1 VKNNTISA
9 KISLLR
15 KGEAGM
21 LPLDEIHSALHKVPW
36 FNGLTVEHFNKIAS
50 LARLRQVKAGTIF
63 FREGDRQDYVYIV
76 LEGRV
81 SLDIFVPHHG
91 KVRFYTAEPYDVF
104 GWSSVTPGM
113 RQRTAGAE
121 AVLESTVACFDA
133 ESLRQLAEN
142 DHDFGYLLMRRLA
155 NVVASRLMVTRLQ
168 LIDMFAG
175 PVETVND

>member
-1 VKNNTISA
+1 MIPAEDIQSA
-9 KISLLR
+9 LKKIPWFISLT
-15 KGEAGM
+15 A
-21 LPLDEIHSALHKVPW
+21 
-36 FNGLTVEHFNKIAS
+36 EHFQKTAE
-50 LARLRQVKAGTIF
+50 LTHLRHAKGGETF
-63 FREGDRQDYVYIV
+63 FREGDKQDYVYIV

-104 GWSSVTPGM
+104 GWSSVTPGI
-113 RQRTAGAE
+113 RQRTAGAV
-121 AVLESTVACFDA
+121 AVLDCMVACLDA
-133 ESLRQLAEN
+133 EKLRQLAEN

-175 PVETVND
+175 PTETMND

>member
-1 VKNNTISA
+1 MVPEEDIQ
-9 KISLLR
+9 
-15 KGEAGM
+15 
-21 LPLDEIHSALHKVPW
+21 SALHKIPW
-36 FNGLTVEHFNKIAS
+36 FKSLTPEHFQKTAE
-50 LARLRQVKAGTIF
+50 LAHLRYAKAGETF
-63 FREGDRQDYVYIV
+63 FREGDKQDYVYIV

-91 KVRFYTAEPYDVF
+91 KVRFCTAEPYDVF

-113 RQRTAGAE
+113 RQRTAGAV
-121 AVLESTVACFDA
+121 AVLDSTVACLDA
-133 ESLRQLAEN
+133 EKLRQLAEN

-175 PVETVND
+175 PTETMND

>member
-1 VKNNTISA
+1 MAIPENVHPA
-9 KISLLR
+9 LQKI
-15 KGEAGM
+15 
-21 LPLDEIHSALHKVPW
+21 PW
-36 FNGLTVEHFNKIAS
+36 FNTLTPEHFNKVAE
-50 LARLRQVKAGTIF
+50 LAHLRHTKAGEIF
-63 FREGDRQDYVYIV
+63 FREGDKQDFVYIV

-91 KVRFYTAEPYDVF
+91 KVRFCTAEPYDVF

-113 RQRTAGAE
+113 RQRTAGAV
-121 AVLESTVACFDA
+121 AVLESTVACLDA
-133 ESLRQLAEN
+133 EKLRQFAED
-142 DHDFGYLLMRRLA
+142 DHDFGYLLMRRLT

>member
-1 VKNNTISA
+1 MDSA
-9 KISLLR
+9 ELTT
-15 KGEAGM
+15 
-21 LPLDEIHSALHKVPW
+21 ALQMIPW
-36 FNGLTVEHFNKIAS
+36 FNSLTPDHFNKTAE
-50 LARLRQVKAGTIF
+50 LTHLRHAKAGEIF
-63 FREGDRQDYVYIV
+63 FREGDKQDFVYIV
-76 LEGRV
+76 LMGRV

-113 RQRTAGAE
+113 RQRTAGAV
-121 AVLESTVACFDA
+121 AVLDSMVACIDA
-133 ESLRQLAEN
+133 EGLRNFAEL

-175 PVETVND
+175 PTEMIND

>member
-1 VKNNTISA
+1 MDSKEDIQA
-9 KISLLR
+9 
-15 KGEAGM
+15 
-21 LPLDEIHSALHKVPW
+21 ALQKVPW
-36 FNGLTVEHFNKIAS
+36 FNSLTHEHFQKTVN
-50 LARLRQVKAGTIF
+50 LTHLRQVKAGEVF
-63 FREGDRQDYVYIV
+63 FREGDKQDFVYIV

-91 KVRFYTAEPYDVF
+91 KVRFCTAEEYDVF

-113 RQRTAGAE
+113 RQRTAGAV
-121 AVLESTVACFDA
+121 AVLDSTVACIDA
-133 ESLRQLAEN
+133 EGLRKFAEN

-175 PVETVND
+175 PAEYKND

>member
-1 VKNNTISA
+1 
-9 KISLLR
+9 
-15 KGEAGM
+15 M
-21 LPLDEIHSALHKVPW
+21 LPKDDIENALQKVPW
-36 FNGLTVEHFNKIAS
+36 FKSLTADHFKKAAA
-50 LARLRQVKAGTIF
+50 LAHIRHAKAGEIF
-63 FREGDRQDYVYIV
+63 FRESDKQDYVYIV

-104 GWSSVTPGM
+104 GWSSVTPGI
-113 RQRTAGAE
+113 RQRTAGAV
-121 AVLESTVACFDA
+121 AVLDSTVACFDA
-133 ESLRQLAEN
+133 EKLRQFAED

-175 PVETVND
+175 PTETKND

>member
-1 VKNNTISA
+1 MVPA
-9 KISLLR
+9 EELQ
-15 KGEAGM
+15 
-21 LPLDEIHSALHKVPW
+21 SALNQVPW
-36 FNGLTVEHFNKIAS
+36 FNSLTPEQFIKTAA
-50 LARLRQVKAGTIF
+50 LAHLRRAKAGEIF
-63 FREGDRQDYVYIV
+63 FREGDKQDYVYIV

-104 GWSSVTPGM
+104 GWSSVTPSV
-113 RQRTAGAE
+113 RQRTAGAV
-121 AVLESTVACFDA
+121 AVLESTVACIDA
-133 ESLRQLAEN
+133 EGLRQLAEK

-175 PVETVND
+175 PAEYKND

>member
-1 VKNNTISA
+1 MIPA
-9 KISLLR
+9 EDIQ
-15 KGEAGM
+15 
-21 LPLDEIHSALHKVPW
+21 SALKKIPW
-36 FNGLTVEHFNKIAS
+36 FNSLTPEHFQKTAE
-50 LARLRQVKAGTIF
+50 LTHLRHAKAGETF
-63 FREGDRQDYVYIV
+63 FREGDKQDYVYIV

-91 KVRFYTAEPYDVF
+91 KVRFCTAEPYDVF

-113 RQRTAGAE
+113 RQRTAGAV
-121 AVLESTVACFDA
+121 AVLECTVACLDA
-133 ESLRQLAEN
+133 EKLRQLAEN

-175 PVETVND
+175 PTETMND